1 MLPVNHITLRVL
13 GLKKKLDQGLRRW
26 KTMKYMF
33 LISEEYTKQRAEM
46 QTWKMS
52 FNLRGIKKLGKD
64 WESKSLSW
72 RNRNS

>member
-13 GLKKKLDQGLRRW
+13 GLKKKLDQGLRRR

-46 QTWKMS
+46 QT
-52 FNLRGIKKLGKD
+52 
-64 WESKSLSW
+64 
-72 RNRNS
+72 